1 MDAAWAGGALLSPA
15 HRNLLSGIEHAD
27 SVTIDPHKW
36 LAVPMGAGMY
46 LTRDWTALEAAFS
59 VSTGYMP
66 SASHEHRDPY
76 IHSLQWS
83 RRFNGAKL
91 FMALATLG
99 LDGYAAMIDR
109 QFALGT
115 RLRNA
120 IAEAGFTRSST
131 IAAAARLLRSE
142 GRRERGAD
150 CRRVNATGEAWIA
163 SVALRGKPCI
173 RACITSFET
182 GEEDIDAL
190 VGPAGP
196 RAGRLAAIDPAR
208 VRAYPNERMLLARR
222 MASTAAASAREI
234 LTGLHEIMAK
244 RGSAQSKLDRV
255 VDLIAEAMRSDV
267 CSIYLLRD
275 NHLELFAT
283 HGLRKEAV
291 HVTRLRMGE
300 GLVGTIAAEGRI
312 LNLAEAAQHP
322 AFAYRPETGEERF
335 HSFAGVP
342 IVRLES
348 PIGVLAVQN
357 AEPRRYEDVEIEA
370 LQTVAMVL
378 SEMIGGARLV
388 DGARRSRLRSAGP
401 LRLTGLRLVAGMAK
415 GVAVF
420 HEPRIVVEH
429 TVAEDTEA
437 ERDRVYSAFRKMREQ
452 IDNMARDA
460 EFGTTGEHQEILETY
475 RMFAYDEGWSRRI
488 NEAIDSGLTAEAAI
502 ERVQQRTR
510 ARMQEIDD
518 PLLKE
523 RMHDLEDLS
532 NRLLRIVSGRMGT
545 AAQTGLAHD
554 AVLIARNLG
563 PAELLEYDRRRLKAV
578 LLEEGS
584 LTSHMTIVARA
595 IGVPVIGRLN
605 DIRHSVEEGETIL
618 VDGDN
623 GSVIIRPT
631 RQLLAG
637 FEHRMAMS
645 QKRRAEFAAVRTLP
659 AETRDGVK
667 VSVMVNAGL
676 AEDAVAL
683 PMTGADGIGLFR
695 TEFQFLVSATLP
707 GRDRQQRLYTKVLEA
722 AGDRPVVFRTVD
734 IGGDKALPYLTDDE
748 TEEQAEN
755 PAMGWRALRL
765 SLDRST
771 LMKAQA
777 RALIEASAG
786 KVLRVMFPMVS
797 EPWEY
802 EQARALFEEQLE
814 WAAKA
819 KRKRQARGVRRNARS
834 AEPCRNARPA
844 AAARGLH
851 LDRHQRPHPIPV
863 RGRPLRPA
871 PCAPLRLAQP
881 GDPALPEARARRR
894 ARGRAC
900 RREFAAKWPGGRSK
914 RWR

>member
-1 MDAAWAGGALLSPA
+1 
-15 HRNLLSGIEHAD
+15 
-27 SVTIDPHKW
+27 
-36 LAVPMGAGMY
+36 
-46 LTRDWTALEAAFS
+46 
-59 VSTGYMP
+59 
-66 SASHEHRDPY
+66 
-76 IHSLQWS
+76 
-83 RRFNGAKL
+83 
-91 FMALATLG
+91 
-99 LDGYAAMIDR
+99 
-109 QFALGT
+109 
-115 RLRNA
+115 
-120 IAEAGFTRSST
+120 
-131 IAAAARLLRSE
+131 
-142 GRRERGAD
+142 
-150 CRRVNATGEAWIA
+150 
-163 SVALRGKPCI
+163 
-173 RACITSFET
+173 
-182 GEEDIDAL
+182 
-190 VGPAGP
+190 
-196 RAGRLAAIDPAR
+196 
-208 VRAYPNERMLLARR
+208 

-255 VDLIAEAMRSDV
+255 VDLIAEAMGSDV

-275 NHLELFAT
+275 NCLELFAT

-312 LNLAEAAQHP
+312 LNLDEAAEHP

-357 AEPRRYEDVEIEA
+357 ADPRRYEDVEIEA

-378 SEMIGGARLV
+378 SEMMGAARLV

-401 LRLTGLRLVAGMAK
+401 LRLSGLKLVSGMAK

-429 TVAEDTEA
+429 TVAEDIEA
-437 ERDRVYSAFRKMREQ
+437 ERDRVYAAFRKMREQ
-452 IDNMARDA
+452 IDNMAKEA
-460 EFGTTGEHQEILETY
+460 EFGTAGEHHEILETY

-488 NEAIDSGLTAEAAI
+488 NQAIDSGLTAEAAI

-510 ARMQEIDD
+510 TRMQEIDD
-518 PLLKE
+518 PLLQE

-554 AVLIARNLG
+554 TVLVSRNLG

-595 IGVPVIGRLN
+595 IGIPVIGRLH

-631 RQLLAG
+631 RPLLGG
-637 FEHRMAMS
+637 FEHRMAIS
-645 QKRRAEFAAVRTLP
+645 QKRRAEFAAVKTLP
-659 AETRDGVK
+659 AQTRDGVK

-676 AEDAVAL
+676 AEDAVTL

-722 AGDRPVVFRTVD
+722 AGNRPVVFRTVD
-734 IGGDKALPYLTDDE
+734 IGGDKALPYLTDE
-748 TEEQAEN
+748 AEEQAEN

-777 RALIEASAG
+777 RALIEASGG

-802 EQARALFEEQLE
+802 EKARSLFEEQVDWAGKANRPVPTRIEFGAMLE
-814 WAAKA
+814 VPSLAEMLDQLLPRVDFISIGTNDLTQFLFAADRSDPRLA
-819 KRKRQARGVRRNARS
+819 QRYDWLSPAILRFLKRVLDG
-834 AEPCRNARPA
+834 CRA
-844 AAARGLH
+844 A
-851 LDRHQRPHPIPV
+851 DVPV
-863 RGRPLRPA
+863 RVCGEMAGRPLEAMALIGIGAESFSITPA
-871 PCAPLRLAQP
+871 AVGPVKAMVRSLDGA
-881 GDPALPEARARRR
+881 AVRARLDQLLARPPRDMRKALTDWARR
-894 ARGRAC
+894 HSVTIG
-900 RREFAAKWPGGRSK
+900 
-914 RWR
+914 